1 MIVVGETGLIRWS
14 CVRGDLG
21 PDDIDA
27 FVGHLRGTRSRP
39 GLIMFDITHDI
50 SPPTAPERRDIAD
63 AVRDTLASTSGIAG
77 HVVVSNSA
85 VARGVLTA
93 INWMVKTPFPEH
105 VASSPTAGLVWA
117 KQQSPELD
125 VDAFQ
130 EAVAHEVPWYAAL
143 RW

>member
-1 MIVVGETGLIRWS
+1 
-14 CVRGDLG
+14 
-21 PDDIDA
+21 
-27 FVGHLRGTRSRP
+27 
-39 GLIMFDITHDI
+39 
-50 SPPTAPERRDIAD
+50 
-63 AVRDTLASTSGIAG
+63 
-77 HVVVSNSA
+77 
-85 VARGVLTA
+85 
-93 INWMVKTPFPEH
+93 MVKTPFPEH